1 MTAPTPPSVATTPAP
16 TLALTA
22 AAAPPPPSR
31 PTAAP
36 PPAGLTFTVGGKV
49 AAGLAVIV
57 TLGLISMLLIYR
69 GLVIVEREVN
79 RLAQVDGPLTAAAY
93 EMEVNVN
100 GIGFAVLK
108 YLATG
113 GQRYRDWV
121 TEDDGDFANYHATY
135 ELGVGTE
142 AERALAQEISRH
154 YDEYVALGRQLMDR
168 YDEQTAR
175 FTELVTTFDDVEKL
189 IARDW
194 RGVRKSPAEASA
206 PASPPVSAFLE
217 EMRATAKGMV
227 LKLTAERLPSNER
240 DPEALQRLIDQFES
254 GLARFD
260 DAIADH
266 ADRNA
271 GAAPAIEAAAAALRE
286 QFTRIYDRIPPYL
299 AQQEAIDAHRLQF
312 VEKRYRMDELL
323 DDEIQILLAE
333 NLDRPRRR
341 ANAAAEQVIS
351 TLGYLVP
358 VFVLAAV
365 TVAFLLVR
373 NLRRPL
379 RDLERAAAAVGRG
392 DLEVRISPAGR
403 DELADLAHAFNTMV
417 TRLRETTVSR
427 ELLVQSEELLRQT
440 VVDLRREISER
451 VRGQHERELL
461 QARLRRSETMSAMGA
476 LVAGVAHEVRNPL
489 FGISSTLDALDARMA
504 GRGDYA
510 RYGEVLRGEVAR
522 LGKLMADLLEFGRPT
537 PDTMAVDAVELVI
550 AKAVSS
556 ALPLAQ
562 SCNVEIQCRLESP
575 ATSIRM
581 ARDRL
586 AQCFVNLIEN
596 AVQHSPRGSTVRI
609 ETAEVVADEQGWI
622 ECRIRDSGPGFREAD
637 LPRLFEPFFSRRRG
651 GTGLGLSIVQ
661 RIIEEHGGTIHAA
674 NDPRGGAVMTLRLP
688 RFEPVPAAG
697 DRQSTDEQQED
708 PRRR

>member
-1 MTAPTPPSVATTPAP
+1 M
-16 TLALTA
+16 
-22 AAAPPPPSR
+22 
-31 PTAAP
+31 TAAP

-135 ELGVGTE
+135 RLGVGTE
-142 AERALAQEISRH
+142 AEQALAQEISRH

-175 FTELVTTFDDVEKL
+175 FTELVTIFDDVEKL

-194 RGVRKSPAEASA
+194 RGVR
-206 PASPPVSAFLE
+206 ASPVSTYIE

-240 DPEALQRLIDQFES
+240 DPKALQRLIDQFES

-271 GAAPAIEAAAAALRE
+271 EAAPAIEAAAAALRE
-286 QFTRIYDRIPPYL
+286 QFTRIHDRIPPYL
-299 AQQEAIDAHRLQF
+299 TQQETIDARRLQF

-351 TLGYLVP
+351 TMGYLVP

-562 SCNVEIQCRLESP
+562 SREVEIQCRLESP

-609 ETAEVVADEQGWI
+609 ETAEVLADGQGWI

-674 NDPRGGAVMTLRLP
+674 NDALGGAVMTLRLP
-688 RFEPVPAAG
+688 RFEPAPAAG